1 MILVYVS
8 GLLLASR
15 ELEHLFLL
23 DASLLKK
30 SPVASFSDINK
41 IEKNMWCV
49 DEGGKTTDP
58 DCLVPFSG
66 STCQTQQISFTTSI
80 TE

>member
-8 GLLLASR
+8 GLLFASH

-23 DASLLKK
+23 DASLSKK

-41 IEKNMWCV
+41 IEKICEVWV
-49 DEGGKTTDP
+49 KKEK
-58 DCLVPFSG
+58 
-66 STCQTQQISFTTSI
+66 QQIQTPWYHSVA
-80 TE
+80 EDAKHNK